1 MAPEV
6 RSVLRK
12 IDQLFVQ
19 GDFNQASELGIS
31 SIKECDASREYENSI
46 AILQKLVEYANQ
58 NQENNLNKEQFEAH
72 LIIRYLFMGKIE
84 EVQALEEKQKDELTT
99 PISKIAHSLL
109 QARISESDST
119 YILEG
124 IERQNIF
131 GEFEQM
137 KNLPFILFNDEEEAI
152 QILEDYFDNGR
163 YVINLINTTTSLH
176 HSLNFDVGS
185 AQDVNVVENRR
196 IFRTK

>member
-1 MAPEV
+1 MPPEV

-12 IDQLFVQ
+12 IDQFIVQ
-19 GDFNQASELGIS
+19 GKFKQASEIGIS
-31 SIKECDASREYENSI
+31 SIQECDSSREYENSV
-46 AILQKLVEYANQ
+46 AILQKLVECANQ
-58 NQENNLNKEQFEAH
+58 SQKNLNKEQFNAH

-84 EVQALEEKQKDELTT
+84 EAQALEQKQKDEITT

-109 QARISESDST
+109 QAKISENDSIF
-119 YILEG
+119 ILEG
-124 IERQNIF
+124 IENQNIF

-163 YVINLINTTTSLH
+163 YVINLINTTTSLY

-196 IFRTK
+196 IFRIK

>member
-12 IDQLFVQ
+12 IDQLVVQ
-19 GDFNQASELGIS
+19 GEFKQASEFGIS
-31 SIKECDASREYENSI
+31 SVQESDASREYESSI
-46 AILQKLVEYANQ
+46 AILQKLVEYAIENQ
-58 NQENNLNKEQFEAH
+58 DNLNKEQFAAH
-72 LIIRYLFMGKIE
+72 LIIRYLFLGKIE
-84 EVQALEEKQKDELTT
+84 EAQALDQQNQDESTT

-109 QARISESDST
+109 QAKISENESI

-124 IERQNIF
+124 IENQNIF

-137 KNLPFILFNDEEEAI
+137 KNLPFILLKDEEEAM

-196 IFRTK
+196 IFRIK